1 MKFLNAS
8 VCKEKERE
16 REEERIFHLD
26 LGRENAFFQTR
37 NRKLKKIFR
46 KEQSNNAVR

>member
-1 MKFLNAS
+1 MKFLNAI
-8 VCKEKERE
+8 VCDRKERE
-16 REEERIFHLD
+16 RKRIFHLD